1 MANLK
6 RNINDN
12 KRMNAIITGV
22 TKGIGKAIAVA
33 LAKSGY
39 NIIGCARSG
48 TELASFE
55 AEISRYGVKV
65 LPVEAD
71 CSKKEDVLAFVEKAL
86 KFAPKID
93 VLVNNVGVF
102 NPGLL
107 LDEADDVFEM
117 QQRVNLNSAYY
128 IAKRIGKLMRT
139 QGYGHIFNVCSVASK
154 TPVENAGS
162 YSVTKA
168 ALLSLNYVLKAELAP
183 HHVKVTAIIPGA
195 TYTASWEG
203 TSLNQAQFVQPED
216 VAKTV
221 ATILTLSSGVNIDE
235 IVLKPLNF

>member
-1 MANLK
+1 
-6 RNINDN
+6 
-12 KRMNAIITGV
+12 MNAIITGV

-33 LAKSGY
+33 LAKGGY

-86 KFAPKID
+86 KFAPTID

-117 QQRVNLNSAYY
+117 QQRVNVNSAYY

-203 TSLNQAQFVQPED
+203 TTLNQAKFVQPED
-216 VAKTV
+216 VAKTL